1 MKVKQFNKR
10 KKVKINKENRSE
22 FNFKEVALTKMAKRQ
37 LLVTLFSILGVTII
51 SLGSAYAVFTSVS
64 KSADYNVI
72 KVGTLNIDFGA
83 DSSNTINLSGQYPTS
98 DEEGMKLTPY
108 TFTIT
113 NTGSLAADYE
123 VFIQDDTDMI
133 EQDNCGNN
141 QLNKDYIRYKLD
153 TGTPA
158 NLSSLAGSNYKIASG
173 SLEPNGSVTYTLYV
187 WIREGVGNDVLSKHY
202 HGKIVVNG
210 VNTQGDPVSEV
221 VLENLGDNG
230 STHDDDVDTFITGED
245 PNNYIW
251 YSGKL
256 WRAVSVNKEAK
267 TTKLVTQW
275 NISSINYSNGSTT
288 FEGSYMEEWLNDTT
302 VDGFLGNLRDYENFI
317 VTDAKWNATLDAT
330 SLGSITRPS
339 NSGTIV
345 TDAVGLLNMY
355 EYQSSNNG
363 ETNGYLNNGLYWW
376 TLTPYSSSY
385 VRCVF
390 STGSAYNNSPSSYSC
405 GVRPS
410 INLKSSVR
418 IVDGDGT
425 IDNPYRLN
433 GDNDTNLSGAVLSS
447 RYSGEY
453 IKFGN
458 DENNLYRIVSHE
470 NGTGTKIVS
479 AEPLKSS
486 GEFITMNFGSN
497 ATFSSTNTIGTFLNG
512 EYLTSYVDSSYSSM
526 IEDSTTWYLGTVG
539 SGSSYS
545 YKNAKYTDASGTA
558 ITSNVAEA
566 KVGLLRFGELMSG
579 QFDRYG
585 NNTYY
590 WTLTPCSSFS
600 VRYVSYNGGAYY
612 YSPSSNSRGVRP
624 SVNLKSSVR
633 IVDGDGTLNSPFEI
647 QLGS

>member
-1 MKVKQFNKR
+1 MKRLLLETSFSKIYMIGMIIITLLVVGGYFSYAMFTVSKEKSNAISIVTGNLTYKLEVDGSEGNKLT
-10 KKVKINKENRSE
+10 IGSGETKEFTVTLSNPNNRIAR
-22 FNFKEVALTKMAKRQ
+22 FNFYYIGSLPSGVEAGYKTGEGINIPMEAVGSNLTA
-37 LLVTLFSILGVTII
+37 S
-51 SLGSAYAVFTSVS
+51 GSA
-64 KSADYNVI
+64 
-72 KVGTLNIDFGA
+72 G
-83 DSSNTINLSGQYPTS
+83 SSNT
-98 DEEGMKLTPY
+98 
-108 TFTIT
+108 
-113 NTGSLAADYE
+113 
-123 VFIQDDTDMI
+123 
-133 EQDNCGNN
+133 
-141 QLNKDYIRYKLD
+141 
-153 TGTPA
+153 
-158 NLSSLAGSNYKIASG
+158 YKIRVK
-173 SLEPNGSVTYTLYV
+173 NGSSSSVTV
-187 WIREGVGNDVLSKHY
+187 
-202 HGKIVVNG
+202 
-210 VNTQGDPVSEV
+210 
-221 VLENLGDNG
+221 NLGVSVGLDYNDLSLPSNG
-230 STHDDDVDTFITGED
+230 HLFEEAKLEGPVADIVLDDPGPDGDTYDDGTDTFITGED

-256 WRAVSVNKEAK
+256 WRAVSVNNEAK

-275 NISSINYSNGSTT
+275 NISTINYSSGSVD
-288 FEGSYMEEWLNDTT
+288 FEDSYMEDWLNDTS

-317 VTDAKWNATLDAT
+317 VTDAKWNATMTT
-330 SLGSITRPS
+330 SSSKLPET
-339 NSGTIV
+339 TIV
-345 TDAVGLLNMY
+345 EDAVGLLNYY
-355 EYQSSNNG
+355 EYVTSYRGASSS
-363 ETNGYLNNGLYWW
+363 TGYLNNGLYWW
-376 TLTPYSSSY
+376 TLTPYSSSGVRY
-385 VRCVF
+385 V
-390 STGSAYNNSPSSYSC
+390 NNNGNSNYSSPSSHTN

-497 ATFSSTNTIGTFLNG
+497 ATFSSTNTIGTFLKG
-512 EYLTSYVDSSYSSM
+512 DYLTSYVDSTYIDM

-579 QFDRYG
+579 KFERYG
-585 NNTYY
+585 NNTTY
-590 WTLTPCSSFS
+590 WTLTPYSSS
-600 VRYVSYNGGAYY
+600 YVQCVNNYGSNSN
-612 YSPSSNSRGVRP
+612 YSSSSNSYGVRP
-624 SVNLKSSVR
+624 SVNLKSNVV
-633 IVDGDGTLNSPFEI
+633 ITGGDGTKNNPFTLSV
-647 QLGS
+647 Q

>member
-1 MKVKQFNKR
+1 MKRFNNR
-10 KKVKINKENRSE
+10 KKIKINKETRSE
-22 FNFKEVALTKMAKRQ
+22 YNFKEVALTKMAKRQ
-37 LLVTLFSILGVTII
+37 LFVTLFSILGVTII

-72 KVGTLNIDFGA
+72 KVGTLNIDFGE
-83 DSSNTINLSGQYPTS
+83 DSSNTIDLSGQYPMS
-98 DEEGMKLTPY
+98 DEEGLTLTPY

-113 NTGSLAADYE
+113 NTGTLSADYE
-123 VFIQDDTDMI
+123 VFIQDDQDMI
-133 EQDNCGNN
+133 KQDNCAGN

-153 TGTPA
+153 TGSPA
-158 NLSSLAGSNYKIASG
+158 NLSSIAGSNYRIATG
-173 SLEPNGSVTYTLYV
+173 SLAPDASVTYTLYV
-187 WIREGVGNDVLSKHY
+187 WIREGVGNDVLNKHY

-210 VNTQGDPVSEV
+210 VNTQGEPVSEV

-230 STHDDDVDTFITGED
+230 STYDDDVDTFITGED
-245 PNNYIW
+245 PNNYVW

-256 WRAVSVNKEAK
+256 WRAVSVNNEAK
-267 TTKLVTQW
+267 TVKLVTQW
-275 NISSINYSNGSTT
+275 NISAITYSSGSTD
-288 FEGSYMEEWLNDTT
+288 FEGSYMEDWLNDTT

-317 VTDAKWNATLDAT
+317 VTDAVWDAT
-330 SLGSITRPS
+330 MDSNELGNITRP
-339 NSGTIV
+339 NGEATV

-363 ETNGYLNNGLYWW
+363 GTNGYLNNGLWWW
-376 TLTPYSSSY
+376 TLTPYSSSG
-385 VRCVF
+385 VRFVTYDGNAF
-390 STGSAYNNSPSSYSC
+390 SYSPSSAL

-497 ATFSSTNTIGTFLNG
+497 ATFSSSNTVGTFLNG
-512 EYLTSYVDSSYSSM
+512 DYLTSYVDSSYSNM

-590 WTLTPCSSFS
+590 WTLTPYSSS
-600 VRYVSYNGGAYY
+600 RVRFVYDYGSAYDT
-612 YSPSSNSRGVRP
+612 SPSSSSIGVRP
-624 SVNLKSSVR
+624 SVNLKSNVQ
-633 IVDGDGTLNSPFEI
+633 IINGDGTLNSPFEI

>member
-1 MKVKQFNKR
+1 M
-10 KKVKINKENRSE
+10 E
-22 FNFKEVALTKMAKRQ
+22 
-37 LLVTLFSILGVTII
+37 
-51 SLGSAYAVFTSVS
+51 
-64 KSADYNVI
+64 
-72 KVGTLNIDFGA
+72 
-83 DSSNTINLSGQYPTS
+83 SG
-98 DEEGMKLTPY
+98 
-108 TFTIT
+108 
-113 NTGSLAADYE
+113 
-123 VFIQDDTDMI
+123 
-133 EQDNCGNN
+133 
-141 QLNKDYIRYKLD
+141 
-153 TGTPA
+153 
-158 NLSSLAGSNYKIASG
+158 
-173 SLEPNGSVTYTLYV
+173 
-187 WIREGVGNDVLSKHY
+187 
-202 HGKIVVNG
+202 
-210 VNTQGDPVSEV
+210 
-221 VLENLGDNG
+221 
-230 STHDDDVDTFITGED
+230 
-245 PNNYIW
+245 
-251 YSGKL
+251 
-256 WRAVSVNKEAK
+256 
-267 TTKLVTQW
+267 QW
-275 NISSINYSNGSTT
+275 NISTITYSSGSID
-288 FEGSYMEEWLNDTT
+288 FEGSYMEEWLNDTS
-302 VDGFLGNLRDYENFI
+302 VDGFLGNLRDYENFV
-317 VTDAKWNATLDAT
+317 VTDAVWDATLDAT
-330 SLGSITRPS
+330 GLGSITRP
-339 NSGTIV
+339 NGEATV

-363 ETNGYLNNGLYWW
+363 GTNGYLSNGLYWW
-376 TLTPYSSSY
+376 TLTPYSSSNVRY
-385 VRCVF
+385 VYYN
-390 STGSAYNNSPSSYSC
+390 GSASGTSPSSNSI

-526 IEDSTTWYLGTVG
+526 IEDNTTWYLGTVG

-558 ITSNVAEA
+558 ITSNIAEA

-590 WTLTPCSSFS
+590 WTLTPYSSS
-600 VRYVSYNGGAYY
+600 NVRYVFYNGHARTA
-612 YSPSSNSRGVRP
+612 SPSGDSNGVQP
-624 SVNLKSSVR
+624 SVNLKSNVQITS
-633 IVDGDGTLNSPFEI
+633 GTGTKSDPFI
-647 QLGS
+647 LTLGS